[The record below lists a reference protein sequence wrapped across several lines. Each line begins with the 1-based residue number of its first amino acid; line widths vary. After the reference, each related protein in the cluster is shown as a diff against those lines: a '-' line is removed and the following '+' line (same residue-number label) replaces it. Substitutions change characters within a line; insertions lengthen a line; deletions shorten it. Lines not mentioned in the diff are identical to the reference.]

1 MSRRPH
7 SPAQDLGST
16 GGYSSRDAPVR
27 SASSRPH
34 RQPTIL
40 DVAALAG
47 VSIKTVSRV
56 VNGEAYVAEATA
68 TRVRQAINELGFR
81 RNDLAHLLRKQ
92 RAATIGLVIEDLG
105 NPFYAMIA
113 RGAERVVHGHDSV
126 LVVSS
131 SEEDP
136 ERERALMTT
145 LFRRRVDGLL
155 LVPTSQDH
163 SFLRPEVER
172 GTAIVCLDRPAAGLD
187 VDCVLLDNFRGAHD
201 AVSYLV
207 ERGHR
212 RVAIVSGGPGVW
224 TGDERRRGYEVALR
238 EHGIDVDPGLIA
250 EGCFEVAEADRD
262 TRRLLSL
269 ADPPT
274 AIFADNNR
282 CAVGVLRAVA
292 ASAGDVEV
300 VGFDDFDLAS
310 VVRPP
315 ITTVSHDPSEM
326 GRRAAEL
333 LFERVAGSHEPPRQ
347 VVIPVRLAVRSRPP
361 DPAGGHAT

>member
-1 MSRRPH
+1 MNLSSARSRR
-7 SPAQDLGST
+7 
-16 GGYSSRDAPVR
+16 R
-27 SASSRPH
+27 
-34 RQPTIL
+34 PTIL

-47 VSIKTVSRV
+47 VSMKTVSRV

-68 TRVRQAINELGFR
+68 TRVRQAIDDLGFR

-113 RGAERVVHGHDSV
+113 RGAERVVHDHESV
-126 LVVSS
+126 LIVSS

-136 ERERALMTT
+136 ERERALMAT

-172 GTAIVCLDRPAAGLD
+172 GTAVVCLDRPAPGLE
-187 VDCVLLDNFRGAHD
+187 VDCVLLDNFRGAYEG
-201 AVSYLV
+201 VSYLLG
-207 ERGHR
+207 RGHR

-224 TGDERRRGYEVALR
+224 TGAERRRGFETALR
-238 EHGIDVDPGLIA
+238 ERGVGVDPGLVV
-250 EGCFEVAEADRD
+250 EGCFEIADARRA
-262 TRRLLSL
+262 TERLLAL
-269 ADPPT
+269 PTPPT

-282 CAVGVLRAVA
+282 CAVGVLGAVA
-292 ASAGDVEV
+292 PSAGRVEV
-300 VGFDDFDLAS
+300 VGFDDFDLATL
-310 VVRPP
+310 VRPP
-315 ITTVSHDPSEM
+315 ITVVSHDPSEM

-333 LFERVAGSHEPPRQ
+333 LFDRVGELHGPARR
-347 VVIPVRLAVRSRPP
+347 VVIPVRLTVRN
-361 DPAGGHAT
+361 

>member
-1 MSRRPH
+1 MPVTVSSARSHRR
-7 SPAQDLGST
+7 
-16 GGYSSRDAPVR
+16 
-27 SASSRPH
+27 
-34 RQPTIL
+34 PTIL
-40 DVAALAG
+40 DVAARAG

-68 TRVRQAINELGFR
+68 TRVRQAIDDLGFR

-113 RGAERVVHGHDSV
+113 RGVERAVHEHDSV

-136 ERERALMTT
+136 EREHALMAT
-145 LFRRRVDGLL
+145 LLRRVDGLL
-155 LVPTSQDH
+155 LVPTNQDH
-163 SFLRPEVER
+163 SFLRSEVER
-172 GTAIVCLDRPAAGLD
+172 GTAIVCLDRPAPGLD
-187 VDCVLLDNFRGAHD
+187 VDCVLLDNFRGAYD
-201 AVSYLV
+201 AVSYLLG
-207 ERGHR
+207 RGHR

-224 TGDERRRGYEVALR
+224 TGAERRRGYETALR
-238 EHGIDVDPGLIA
+238 EQGVDVDPGLIV
-250 EGCFEVAEADRD
+250 EGCFEVPEADRG
-262 TRRLLSL
+262 TQHLLTL

-292 ASAGDVEV
+292 PSPAHLDVA
-300 VGFDDFDLAS
+300 GFDDFDLAS

-315 ITTVSHDPSEM
+315 ITTVSHDPSQM

-333 LFERVAGSHEPPRQ
+333 LFDRIAGSHEPPRQ
-347 VVIPVRLAVRSRPP
+347 VVIPVQLTVR
-361 DPAGGHAT
+361 T